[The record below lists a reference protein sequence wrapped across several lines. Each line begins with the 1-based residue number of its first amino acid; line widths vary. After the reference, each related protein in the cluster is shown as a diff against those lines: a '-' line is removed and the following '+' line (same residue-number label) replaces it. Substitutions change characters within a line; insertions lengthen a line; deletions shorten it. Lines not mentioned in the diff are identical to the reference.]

1 MQGTN
6 YVNFE
11 VIAAIIAARVSKGK
25 AVTAPQQSKIRIRLA
40 FSIDFAFVVFHSL
53 LLDLIILPIEIAS
66 FELLLSFPS
75 FWLVES
81 VHEDYT

>member
-11 VIAAIIAARVSKGK
+11 VTAAIIAARVSKGK
-25 AVTAPQQSKIRIRLA
+25 AVTAPRQVKILIRLA
-40 FSIDFAFVVFHSL
+40 FSIDFVFVVFHSL
-53 LLDLIILPIEIAS
+53 LLDLIIQLIEIAS
-66 FELLLSFPS
+66 FELLQSFPS
-75 FWLVES
+75 SWLVES